1 MYNSEAT
8 FMEFAMI
15 QEQIATDVHSANL
28 AWDEN
33 YQKAI
38 DRITALGMTDALGAE
53 LLRLKYANDRH
64 AGTRA
69 LHLLAHKAKFA
80 LKVELS
86 YARSLAKAAI
96 KEYLIDTCEKC
107 HGTGV
112 IGRDKCTKCDGSGV
126 KRYSDGERA
135 SAAGFPAESWHGH
148 AKKFDG
154 VLMCMMGS
162 VAETGGRLRALL
174 RNSA

>member
-1 MYNSEAT
+1 
-8 FMEFAMI
+8 MI

-28 AWDEN
+28 AWDDN
-33 YQKAI
+33 YQRAI
-38 DRITALGMTDALGAE
+38 DRITALGMSDALGAE
-53 LLRLKYANDRH
+53 LLRFKYANDH
-64 AGTRA
+64 AAGKRA
-69 LHLLAHKAKFA
+69 IHLLAHKAKFA

-96 KEYLIDTCEKC
+96 KEFLIDTCEKC

-112 IGRDKCTKCDGSGV
+112 IGRDKCSKCDGSGV

-135 SAAGFPAESWHGH
+135 MAAGFPPESWHGH

-154 VLMCMMGS
+154 VMVCMMGS
-162 VAETGGRLRALL
+162 VAETGGRVRALL
-174 RNSA
+174 RGAT

>member
-1 MYNSEAT
+1 M
-8 FMEFAMI
+8 M
-15 QEQIATDVHSANL
+15 QERIASDVHSTNL

-53 LLRLKYANDRH
+53 LLRFKYSCDRS
-64 AGTRA
+64 AGARA

-96 KEYLIDTCEKC
+96 KEYLIDGCEKC
-107 HGTGV
+107 NGTGIV
-112 IGRDKCTKCDGSGV
+112 MDGARAFSCRKCEGTGV
-126 KRYSDGERA
+126 KRYSDTEREL
-135 SAAGFPAESWHGH
+135 AAGMPPNSWHAH

-154 VLMCMMGS
+154 VMICMMGS
-162 VAETGGRLRALL
+162 VAETGGKLRALL
-174 RNSA
+174 RDVS

>member
-1 MYNSEAT
+1 
-8 FMEFAMI
+8 MI
-15 QEQIATDVHSANL
+15 RERVASDVHSANL

-53 LLRLKYANDRH
+53 LLRFKYANDRA
-64 AGTRA
+64 AGARA

-96 KEYLIDTCEKC
+96 KEFLIDACDKC
-107 HGTGV
+107 NGTGV
-112 IGRDKCTKCDGSGV
+112 IGRDKCSKCDGSGV

-135 SAAGFPAESWHGH
+135 MSAGFKPESWHGH
-148 AKKFDG
+148 AKKFDE
-154 VLMCMMGS
+154 VMTCMMGS
-162 VAETGGRLRALL
+162 VAETGGKLRGLL
-174 RNSA
+174 RDVA

>member
-1 MYNSEAT
+1 
-8 FMEFAMI
+8 MI
-15 QEQIATDVHSANL
+15 QEKIASDVHSANL

-33 YQKAI
+33 YQRAI
-38 DRITALGMTDALGAE
+38 DRITALGMTDSLGAE
-53 LLRLKYANDRH
+53 LLRLKYGNDRA
-64 AGTRA
+64 AGKRA
-69 LHLLAHKAKFA
+69 ICLLAHKAKFA

-86 YARSLAKAAI
+86 YARSLATAAI

-112 IGRDKCTKCDGSGV
+112 IGRDKCSKCDGSGM

-135 SAAGFPAESWHGH
+135 MAAGFPAESWHGH

-154 VLMCMMGS
+154 VLTCMMGS

-174 RNSA
+174 RNTV

>member
-1 MYNSEAT
+1 
-8 FMEFAMI
+8 MI
-15 QEQIATDVHSANL
+15 QEHIASDVHSANL

-38 DRITALGMTDALGAE
+38 DRITALGMSDALGAE
-53 LLRLKYANDRH
+53 LLRFKYANDRH

-86 YARSLAKAAI
+86 YARSLAKAAVT
-96 KEYLIDTCEKC
+96 EYLIDTCEKC
-107 HGTGV
+107 NGTGV
-112 IGRDKCTKCDGSGV
+112 IGRDKCSKCHGSGM

-135 SAAGFPAESWHGH
+135 STAGFPSESWHAH
-148 AKKFDG
+148 AKKFDR
-154 VLMCMMGS
+154 VMTCMMGS
-162 VAETGGRLRALL
+162 VAETGGKLRALL
-174 RNSA
+174 RDNI

>member
-1 MYNSEAT
+1 
-8 FMEFAMI
+8 MI
-15 QEQIATDVHSANL
+15 RERVASDVHSANL

-53 LLRLKYANDRH
+53 LLRFKYANDR
-64 AGTRA
+64 ASGTRA

-96 KEYLIDTCEKC
+96 KEYLIDACEKC

-112 IGRDKCTKCDGSGV
+112 IGRDKCSKCDGSGV
-126 KRYSDGERA
+126 KKYSDSERA
-135 SAAGFPAESWHGH
+135 MAAGFPPESWKSH

-154 VLMCMMGS
+154 VVTCMMGS
-162 VAETGGRLRALL
+162 VAETGGKLNALL
-174 RNSA
+174 REPV

>member
-1 MYNSEAT
+1 
-8 FMEFAMI
+8 MI

-28 AWDEN
+28 AWDDN
-33 YQKAI
+33 YQRAI
-38 DRITALGMTDALGAE
+38 DRITALGMSDALGAE
-53 LLRLKYANDRH
+53 LLRFKYANDH
-64 AGTRA
+64 AAGKRA
-69 LHLLAHKAKFA
+69 IHLLAHKAKFA

-96 KEYLIDTCEKC
+96 KEFLIDTCEKC

-112 IGRDKCTKCDGSGV
+112 IGRDKCSKCDGSGV

-135 SAAGFPAESWHGH
+135 MAAGFPPESWHGH

-154 VLMCMMGS
+154 VMVCMMGS
-162 VAETGGRLRALL
+162 VAETGGRVRALL
-174 RNSA
+174 RGAA